1 MQTESKL
8 IFVIFLLIISL
19 IFNLYFGVTSY
30 VKYSY
35 TPNLDD
41 QVILG
46 EMTKM
51 VLQNEQYQEI
61 ASRETVY
68 SIKQGV
74 SRFNV
79 SNPSSVIF
87 YEISVQTE
95 KQDYI
100 FTCTDVSCTDVSIG
114 GWSGSRY
121 SEEEPVLPL
130 NKNKWFIFV
139 KQSGCDCAIKKL
151 CRFSNRARLFEF
163 VTYFT
168 YPGLIILGGIEWKRI
183 EKDLT

>member
-1 MQTESKL
+1 MQNKSKL
-8 IFVIFLLIISL
+8 VFVVFLLFISL
-19 IFNLYFGVTSY
+19 IFNLYFGITSY
-30 VKYSY
+30 IKSSY

-46 EMTKM
+46 EMTRM
-51 VLQNEQYQEI
+51 VLQNEEYQEI

-87 YEISVQTE
+87 NEISVQTE
-95 KQDYI
+95 QQTYI
-100 FTCTDVSCTDVSIG
+100 FTCTDEFCTDVSIG
-114 GWSGSRY
+114 GWTYSRY

-130 NKNKWFIFV
+130 N
-139 KQSGCDCAIKKL
+139 
-151 CRFSNRARLFEF
+151 
-163 VTYFT
+163 
-168 YPGLIILGGIEWKRI
+168 
-183 EKDLT
+183 

>member
-1 MQTESKL
+1 MRKKSKL
-8 IFVIFLLIISL
+8 IFVVTLLSISL
-19 IFNLYFGVTSY
+19 IFNLYLGITSHI
-30 VKYSY
+30 KSWD

-41 QVILG
+41 RVILG
-46 EMTKM
+46 EMTSM

-87 YEISVQTE
+87 NEISVQTE
-95 KQDYI
+95 QQTYI
-100 FTCTDVSCTDVSIG
+100 FTCTDEFCTDVSIG
-114 GWSGSRY
+114 GWTYSRY

-130 NKNKWFIFV
+130 NN
-139 KQSGCDCAIKKL
+139 
-151 CRFSNRARLFEF
+151 NN
-163 VTYFT
+163 
-168 YPGLIILGGIEWKRI
+168 
-183 EKDLT
+183 

>member
-1 MQTESKL
+1 MQKKSKL
-8 IFVIFLLIISL
+8 VFVVILLFISL
-19 IFNLYFGVTSY
+19 ILNLYLGITSHI
-30 VKYSY
+30 KSSY

-46 EMTKM
+46 EMTRM
-51 VLQNEQYQEI
+51 VLQNEEYQEI

-87 YEISVQTE
+87 NEIAVQTE
-95 KQDYI
+95 QQTYI
-100 FTCTDVSCTDVSIG
+100 FTCTDEFCTDVSIG
-114 GWSGSRY
+114 GWSYSRY

-130 NKNKWFIFV
+130 NKN
-139 KQSGCDCAIKKL
+139 
-151 CRFSNRARLFEF
+151 N
-163 VTYFT
+163 
-168 YPGLIILGGIEWKRI
+168 
-183 EKDLT
+183 

>member
-1 MQTESKL
+1 MQNKSKL
-8 IFVIFLLIISL
+8 VFVVFLLFISL
-19 IFNLYFGVTSY
+19 IFNLYFAITSY
-30 VKYSY
+30 IKSSY

-46 EMTKM
+46 EMTRM
-51 VLQNEQYQEI
+51 VLQNEEYQEI

-87 YEISVQTE
+87 NEISVQTE
-95 KQDYI
+95 QQTYI
-100 FTCTDVSCTDVSIG
+100 FTCTDEFCTDVSIG
-114 GWSGSRY
+114 GWTYSRY

-130 NKNKWFIFV
+130 NKN
-139 KQSGCDCAIKKL
+139 
-151 CRFSNRARLFEF
+151 N
-163 VTYFT
+163 
-168 YPGLIILGGIEWKRI
+168 
-183 EKDLT
+183 

>member
-1 MQTESKL
+1 MQNKSKL
-8 IFVIFLLIISL
+8 VFVVFILFISL
-19 IFNLYFGVTSY
+19 IFNLYFGITSY
-30 VKYSY
+30 IKSSY

-46 EMTKM
+46 EMTRM
-51 VLQNEQYQEI
+51 VLQNEEYQEI

-87 YEISVQTE
+87 NEISVQTE
-95 KQDYI
+95 QQTYI
-100 FTCTDVSCTDVSIG
+100 FTCTDEFCTDVSIG
-114 GWSGSRY
+114 GWTYSRY

-130 NKNKWFIFV
+130 NKN
-139 KQSGCDCAIKKL
+139 
-151 CRFSNRARLFEF
+151 N
-163 VTYFT
+163 
-168 YPGLIILGGIEWKRI
+168 
-183 EKDLT
+183 